1 MVVGKNRRF
10 PPASA
15 GCSQVASSS
24 SGGGLNP
31 IQQLYPNEKS
41 KQTNPRQVQIFIAL
55 SHIRPVF
62 LHLVRYFQIITLVF
76 VLEKQYVHLYGDYQF
91 APVQQ
96 VHTQRA
102 SFYVPR
108 VYKEYRGILAGQPG
122 EQLRWMIYSG
132 IQSPRDSSYLFQF
145 TEIAILMKKSP
156 PIASSI
162 GYLNIDILYSGFLA
176 SQRWRRRMT
185 LQTTYKIQKSCW
197 KVQGYRKK
205 NLTQMTL

>member
-108 VYKEYRGILAGQPG
+108 VYKEYRGILASQPG
-122 EQLRWMIYSG
+122 EQLRWMIQALFASLFPAYFG
-132 IQSPRDSSYLFQF
+132 LFWLISSHMLLLNQPKSAGFSTSRNTESKRLFVSF
-145 TEIAILMKKSP
+145 LVYRNSNFDEKKPSN
-156 PIASSI
+156 SL
-162 GYLNIDILYSGFLA
+162 LNWIS
-176 SQRWRRRMT
+176 
-185 LQTTYKIQKSCW
+185 K
-197 KVQGYRKK
+197 YRHP
-205 NLTQMTL
+205 LFRISR